1 MRHTV
6 ENQQYGAFLFTR
18 FPHPF
23 PIAPLRGKLNFA
35 SETEENKRLT
45 NSIFR
50 FLERTRNNFKTNV
63 YGKRTQPNDYN
74 GSGPVSRVEAQLSLQ
89 DDDALRNP
97 LLQAGRQ
104 AVLLRQGRPRR
115 MDETDTGTV
124 AGRNRQRGIPLS
136 GITRERRLNRKRIKS
151 AGRWPTGWKASA
163 RGWPDASRRMTVC
176 LSPQPFSGA

>member
-50 FLERTRNNFKTNV
+50 FSERTRNNFKRMYMENERNLMTTTEAAR
-63 YGKRTQPNDYN
+63 YLGLKPSYLYKMMMRRAIPYYKPGGKLCFFDKEDLDAWLK
-74 GSGPVSRVEAQLSLQ
+74 RVRVKSQ
-89 DDDALRNP
+89 DEIDS
-97 LLQAGRQ
+97 
-104 AVLLRQGRPRR
+104 
-115 MDETDTGTV
+115 E
-124 AGRNRQRGIPLS
+124 
-136 GITRERRLNRKRIKS
+136 
-151 AGRWPTGWKASA
+151 
-163 RGWPDASRRMTVC
+163 ASRYLVEREKNK
-176 LSPQPFSGA
+176 